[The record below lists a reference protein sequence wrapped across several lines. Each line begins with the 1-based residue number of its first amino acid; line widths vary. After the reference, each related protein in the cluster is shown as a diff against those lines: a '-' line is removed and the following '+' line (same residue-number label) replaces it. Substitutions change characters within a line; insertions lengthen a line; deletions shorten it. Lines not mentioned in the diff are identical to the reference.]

1 MSPVALDWKTV
12 FRGSEAQMPLSSTEC
27 KPYRIYA
34 LVDPSTHVAYYV
46 GQTANTLFL
55 RWRDHL
61 RKPGNTKK
69 GKWVRELRA
78 DEREPQIVLLEEFS
92 GYRPQAYE
100 RESYWIK
107 RLRSEG
113 HPLLN

>member
-1 MSPVALDWKTV
+1 
-12 FRGSEAQMPLSSTEC
+12 MPLSSAEC
-27 KPYRIYA
+27 KTYRIYA
-34 LVDPSTHVAYYV
+34 LVDPSTNLAYYF

-61 RKPGNTKK
+61 RKPGDTKK
-69 GKWVRELRA
+69 GDWVRELRA
-78 DEREPQIVLLEEFS
+78 DEREPHIVLLEEFS
-92 GYRPQAYE
+92 GYRPHAYE

-113 HPLLN
+113 TCF